1 MEDVIPGKAIIVSI
15 ATALIGIATIVAGI
29 AFMVAL
35 SIGLSIPAEASYMYG
50 DEEPTSQLIVDKQ
63 LTTTDI
69 NGWQDNL
76 PTSQLVLKD
85 NDLITFRITVK
96 NSGDKDLNKVKV
108 TDTLPQYLTIVFNPG
123 KYDQENN
130 LITWEIDQL
139 KAGKE
144 KTFKIRAHIDTE
156 NKAVVDGTLCL
167 INKVDVKAESGEHDE
182 DTTSFCIVAPEKL
195 PEAGNGVSEILMGT
209 GFAAMIGLAG
219 VILRKFGRGQI

>member
-1 MEDVIPGKAIIVSI
+1 MNDVIPGKAIIISI
-15 ATALIGIATIVAGI
+15 ATALIGVATIVAGI

-69 NGWQDNL
+69 DGWQDNL

-85 NDLITFRITVK
+85 DDLITFRITVK
-96 NSGDKDLNKVKV
+96 NSGDKELKKITV
-108 TDTLPQYLTIVFNPG
+108 TDTLPQYLTVVFNPG
-123 KYDQENN
+123 ELDQDNN
-130 LITWEIDQL
+130 QITWEIENL
-139 KAGKE
+139 KAGE
-144 KTFKIRAHIDTE
+144 EETFKIRAHVDTE
-156 NKAVVDGTLCL
+156 DETVVDGTLCL
-167 INKVDVKAESGEHDE
+167 INKVEAKAESGEHDQ
-182 DTTSFCIVAPEKL
+182 DTTSFCIVAPEEL